1 MDAITRTKTG
11 AAAPMRAFLLAAMA
25 AGASGGFTSSD
36 THQHRRHTHRH
47 KGKHHNHHHH
57 QHHHGSQKR
66 GENPPP
72 MGFLIGAAKCG
83 TSSLWDSLYMHPGIC
98 KSKLLK
104 GEPHYGRKE
113 IHFWDKRDNSTHAH
127 ETFDTYKSHFEECPA
142 ELLRMDGTPSYISEG
157 KVPGYLKEVYEK
169 RGIDTSKLRF
179 VLELRDPAE
188 RSYSLFKFTLKT
200 EWHKYV
206 ERPYEDLYTEEIRW
220 WNNCVKRSQKEGY
233 NSDSLW
239 QYCQLQ
245 TGCVMPGL
253 YEQQLR
259 NWFLHFHPSQ
269 FLVVTL
275 KQYQND
281 KETMKAIQRH
291 LRLNEAE
298 NLEVKNTNQGRYNK
312 KQRPP
317 MPEELLKFY
326 NFYNIKL
333 MDLADKYPK
342 SFYKHKISE
351 RKDGKT
357 ELEASDFFTAFLSE
371 EAKLVYKASYN
382 VQHKNHNKDDKHE
395 ILSILAEADESE
407 L

>member
-1 MDAITRTKTG
+1 MEASTRTKTG
-11 AAAPMRAFLLAAMA
+11 AAALMRAFLLAAMA
-25 AGASGGFTSSD
+25 AGVSGGFTSSD
-36 THQHRRHTHRH
+36 THTNTKHKRYAHKH
-47 KGKHHNHHHH
+47 KGKHHNHHR
-57 QHHHGSQKR
+57 HHHSSRKR

-104 GEPHYGRKE
+104 GEPDYGQKE
-113 IHFWDKRDNSTHAH
+113 IHFWDQRDNFTHCD

-157 KVPGYLKEVYEK
+157 QVPGYLKEVYER

-179 VLELRDPAE
+179 ILELRDPTE

-206 ERPYEDLYTEEIRW
+206 ERPYKDLYTQEIQW
-220 WNNCVKRSQKEGY
+220 WNDCVKKSQKEGY
-233 NSDSLW
+233 KSDSLW
-239 QYCQLQ
+239 QYCQHQ

-259 NWFLHFHPSQ
+259 NWFVHFHPSQ

-291 LRLNEAE
+291 LGLNVRK
-298 NLEVKNTNQGRYNK
+298 NLKVQLSNQGIYNK
-312 KQRPP
+312 KQRP
-317 MPEELLKFY
+317 MPEELLNFY

-351 RKDGKT
+351 KKDGKT
-357 ELEASDFFTAFLSE
+357 ELEASDFFNTFLSE
-371 EAKLVYKASYN
+371 EAKVVYKASHN
-382 VQHKNHNKDDKHE
+382 VLHKNHNKDNEHE
-395 ILSILAEADESE
+395 MLSILAEADESE
-407 L
+407 